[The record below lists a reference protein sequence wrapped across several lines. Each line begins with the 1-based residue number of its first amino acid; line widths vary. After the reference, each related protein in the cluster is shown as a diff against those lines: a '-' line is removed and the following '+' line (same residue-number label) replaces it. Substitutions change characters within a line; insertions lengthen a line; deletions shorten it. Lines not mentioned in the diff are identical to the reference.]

1 MSSTGVVDGGIRMR
15 IAVVAAVLTA
25 MSMGA
30 PASHGQVTS
39 NFGMR
44 GDPFHGGRR
53 MHAGMD
59 MGGKV
64 GTPIYATG
72 DGYVRRSRW
81 AGGYGNLVEIEHG
94 FGYQTRFGHLS
105 RSLVLEGQFVRRG
118 QMIALMGSTGRSTG
132 PHLHYEV
139 RIGGRPVDP
148 IRYMQIVFNQ
158 LPDWNAV
165 RYAAL
170 QKTPAPT
177 AVQSRG
183 VATVALVSAR
193 RARPS
198 EDLRT
203 VGDLE
208 IDYGGRGSSNAARPA
223 QAGFGGGH
231 VRFNK

>member
-1 MSSTGVVDGGIRMR
+1 MGSVR
-15 IAVVAAVLTA
+15 VAAAVA
-25 MSMGA
+25 
-30 PASHGQVTS
+30 ASLLATVQAEARVTS

-59 MGGKV
+59 MGGRV
-64 GTPIYATG
+64 GMPIYATG

-94 FGYQTRFGHLS
+94 YGYQTRFGHLS
-105 RSLVLEGQFVRRG
+105 RSLVQEGQFVRRG

-148 IRYMQIVFNQ
+148 SGYMQIVFQ
-158 LPDWNAV
+158 RQPDWNAV
-165 RYAAL
+165 RYAASVRI
-170 QKTPAPT
+170 QAPSSRTPP
-177 AVQSRG
+177 
-183 VATVALVSAR
+183 ATVAMAM

-198 EDLRT
+198 EDLRK

-208 IDYGGRGSSNAARPA
+208 IDYGSRGRGAPARG
-223 QAGFGGGH
+223 QGFGGGH
-231 VRFNK
+231 VSFGG

>member
-1 MSSTGVVDGGIRMR
+1 MR
-15 IAVVAAVLTA
+15 LLVAAAAL
-25 MSMGA
+25 MGGLLGA
-30 PASHGQVTS
+30 VHADAQVTS

-59 MGGKV
+59 MGGRV

-72 DGYVRRSRW
+72 DGFVKRSRW

-105 RSLVLEGQFVRRG
+105 RSLVQEGQFVRRG

-139 RIGGRPVDP
+139 RINGRAVEPS
-148 IRYMQIVFNQ
+148 RFMQIVFNQ
-158 LPDWNAV
+158 QPDWNAV
-165 RYAAL
+165 RYAAASPSPVVRSAGTASIAMAMVRR
-170 QKTPAPT
+170 QRPA
-177 AVQSRG
+177 
-183 VATVALVSAR
+183 
-193 RARPS
+193 
-198 EDLRT
+198 EDLRR

-208 IDYGGRGSSNAARPA
+208 IDYGTKAAPGQRSSAS
-223 QAGFGGGH
+223 GFGNGH
-231 VRFNK
+231 VTFKK

>member
-1 MSSTGVVDGGIRMR
+1 MR
-15 IAVVAAVLTA
+15 LLVAAAAL
-25 MSMGA
+25 MGGLLGA
-30 PASHGQVTS
+30 VHADAQVTS

-59 MGGKV
+59 MGGRV

-72 DGYVRRSRW
+72 DGFVKRSRW

-105 RSLVLEGQFVRRG
+105 RSLVQEGQFVRRG

-139 RIGGRPVDP
+139 RINGRAVEPS
-148 IRYMQIVFNQ
+148 RFMQIVFNQ
-158 LPDWNAV
+158 QPDWNAV
-165 RYAAL
+165 RYAAAS
-170 QKTPAPT
+170 PAPVARSAGT
-177 AVQSRG
+177 ASIAMAMV
-183 VATVALVSAR
+183 R
-193 RARPS
+193 RQRPA
-198 EDLRT
+198 EDLRR

-208 IDYGGRGSSNAARPA
+208 IDYGAKAAPGQRSSAS
-223 QAGFGGGH
+223 GFGSGH
-231 VRFNK
+231 VTFKK

>member
-1 MSSTGVVDGGIRMR
+1 MR
-15 IAVVAAVLTA
+15 FVVAIAALA
-25 MSMGA
+25 GA
-30 PASHGQVTS
+30 LLGASHADAQVTS

-59 MGGKV
+59 MGGRV

-105 RSLVLEGQFVRRG
+105 RSLVQEGQFVRRG

-139 RIGGRPVDP
+139 RVAGRAVEPS
-148 IRYMQIVFNQ
+148 RFMQIVFTQ
-158 LPDWNAV
+158 QPDWNAV
-165 RYAAL
+165 RYAAASS
-170 QKTPAPT
+170 TPTPVAR
-177 AVQSRG
+177 SRG
-183 VATVALVSAR
+183 TATLAMAMVR
-193 RARPS
+193 RPRS
-198 EDLRT
+198 TEDLRK

-208 IDYGGRGSSNAARPA
+208 IDYGTKGSATSRR
-223 QAGFGGGH
+223 QASTAFGGGH
-231 VRFNK
+231 VSFGK